1 MRVKTF
7 FLYVV
12 MFAVVLA
19 GCKDENNPTAAGGG
33 STSYTGI
40 MAGGGVSGSIS
51 INIPTPK
58 RAYSSVSEEGD
69 TLEITGT
76 LKLNGG
82 ATIALSGYYVVLT
95 DELYLAGGG
104 YYFFGFVDEGNVSGT
119 FNSPG
124 GSGVFS
130 AEEGGSSSVKTY
142 CGTFQDNSP
151 GIQSGYFNMII
162 NGTSVIVIV
171 SPSDGGGASYIGEGT
186 LTNGTI
192 IAIYDPETPGFP
204 VATGTL
210 NTSNNTVSG
219 TYIGDPGGTWSGA
232 PCN

>member
-1 MRVKTF
+1 MRTKMF
-7 FLYVV
+7 FVFLAV
-12 MFAVVLA
+12 FAVLLG
-19 GCKDENNPTAAGGG
+19 GCKDDSTPTAPGGG
-33 STSYTGI
+33 STTYTGV

-58 RAYSSVSEEGD
+58 RAYPSVTEEGD
-69 TLEITGT
+69 TLEISGT
-76 LKLNGG
+76 LKINGG
-82 ATIALSGYYVVLT
+82 ATVSLTGYYVVLT
-95 DELYLAGGG
+95 DEIYLSGGG
-104 YYFFGFVDEGNVSGT
+104 YSFFGFVDEGNISGT

-130 AEEGGSSSVKTY
+130 AEEGGAGTVKTY
-142 CGTFQDNSP
+142 CGTYQDNSP
-151 GIQSGYFNMII
+151 GTESGYFNMII
-162 NGTSVIVIV
+162 NGTDIVVIV
-171 SPSDGGGASYIGEGT
+171 SPSSGDGTYWATGT
-186 LTNGTI
+186 LTNGTV

-204 VATGTL
+204 VATGIL